1 MEFIYFIW
9 PYIISYALQSHL
21 IKNIV
26 EAYFFTSNKPELNRL
41 YKSILIREKI
51 NSRFVWHLVIREKT
65 RVHKKMNYEKMSKN
79 DGLETKPETRAK
91 RVNIKT
97 FIGK

>member
-1 MEFIYFIW
+1 MAFGH
-9 PYIISYALQSHL
+9 P
-21 IKNIV
+21 
-26 EAYFFTSNKPELNRL
+26 
-41 YKSILIREKI
+41 RE
-51 NSRFVWHLVIREKT
+51 NQGAQ
-65 RVHKKMNYEKMSKN
+65 KMNYEKMSKN